1 MIAENKTDEQI
12 VTVLYLAA
20 VCRKPTDKELEAR
33 LAHINSKEDRVAALE
48 DVCWAIINTNEFLFQ
63 H

>member
-1 MIAENKTDEQI
+1 MEASIAHLK
-12 VTVLYLAA
+12 
-20 VCRKPTDKELEAR
+20 
-33 LAHINSKEDRVAALE
+33 SKEDRVAAFE